1 MHSAVVAC
9 PYTGVQLSVGGDS
22 LGQTYNT
29 PQEVVGVRGSD
40 VIIVGR
46 GIYQVSWGVSP
57 VVMHSYPPPPPPKH
71 LLPVKGVIWVHT
83 YIHWFS

>member
-9 PYTGVQLSVGGDS
+9 PCTGVQLSVGGDS

-29 PQEVVGVRGSD
+29 PQEVVGVRGSG

-46 GIYQVSWGVSP
+46 GIYQVCVGEFLLWSWDE
-57 VVMHSYPPPPPPKH
+57 YP
-71 LLPVKGVIWVHT
+71 
-83 YIHWFS
+83 FSKKWQ

>member
-1 MHSAVVAC
+1 MHSAIVAC

-46 GIYQVSWGVSP
+46 GFTRCVGEFLLWSWDE
-57 VVMHSYPPPPPPKH
+57 YP
-71 LLPVKGVIWVHT
+71 
-83 YIHWFS
+83 FSKKWQ